1 MLPCGVDVGNALE
14 SGHYPHSLKM
24 GWIDFF
30 LPPTT
35 GRCQSQSLHLEW
47 EGQKEGEMAGTRGL
61 GKGPELSEG
70 LEVGEQD
77 GKGVKVGTWMELG
90 VGVRIRR
97 T

>member
-1 MLPCGVDVGNALE
+1 M
-14 SGHYPHSLKM
+14 K
-24 GWIDFF
+24 W
-30 LPPTT
+30 
-35 GRCQSQSLHLEW
+35 Q
-47 EGQKEGEMAGTRGL
+47 GTRGL